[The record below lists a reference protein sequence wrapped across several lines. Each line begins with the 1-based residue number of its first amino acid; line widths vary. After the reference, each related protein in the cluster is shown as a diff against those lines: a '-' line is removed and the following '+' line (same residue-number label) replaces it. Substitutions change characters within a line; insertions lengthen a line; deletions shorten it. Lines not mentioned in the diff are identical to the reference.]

1 LNNVLILSLLVTAML
16 MASSE
21 AVSSPSLSHLSSF
34 SVLQLDGC
42 DVDESE
48 DSSDFYVES
57 DLYQLGVF
65 FDENHLSNIGEKT
78 KNHSVIYSI
87 RAPPLA

>member
-1 LNNVLILSLLVTAML
+1 ML

-42 DVDESE
+42 DAGEGE
-48 DSSDFYVES
+48 DSADFYVES
-57 DLYQLGVF
+57 ELFHLGVF
-65 FDENHLSNIGEKT
+65 FDEKTPSNISERT
-78 KNHSVIYSI
+78 KNYSVAYSI

>member
-1 LNNVLILSLLVTAML
+1 ML

-21 AVSSPSLSHLSSF
+21 AVSSPSLSHLSNF

-42 DVDESE
+42 DVDEGE
-48 DSSDFYVES
+48 DSSGFYVES
-57 DLYQLGVF
+57 EQLQFSVF
-65 FDENHLSNIGEKT
+65 FDEKHSSNIGEKT
-78 KNHSVIYSI
+78 KNYSVTYSI